1 MYSVTSCIPPVL
13 TRQSERVGA
22 GRWLLAGK
30 GEGDLMHY
38 QEFFACLAEARNA
51 GFTPY
56 LSDAGEVRLA
66 LPSKEGICDPINA
79 VCAMKTGRLYSHP
92 LNAATKLGMTRSL
105 YEDVME
111 ASRND
116 LLLLPRTRKT
126 LLEALGL
133 QEPPYPFRR
142 RFHRLLKKVLVLR

>member
-22 GRWLLAGK
+22 GRWLFAGK
-30 GEGDLMHY
+30 REGDLMHY

-79 VCAMKTGRLYSHP
+79 VWGVPQDMVAHPRAAGLDACASCLFAISNPSTVSTRGFPASP
-92 LNAATKLGMTRSL
+92 LL
-105 YEDVME
+105 
-111 ASRND
+111 ASRPQRRLRSARRASNV
-116 LLLLPRTRKT
+116 
-126 LLEALGL
+126 
-133 QEPPYPFRR
+133 PPER
-142 RFHRLLKKVLVLR
+142 

>member
-1 MYSVTSCIPPVL
+1 ML
-13 TRQSERVGA
+13 TCQSERLGA
-22 GRWLLAGK
+22 GRWLFTGEA
-30 GEGDLMHY
+30 EGDLMHY

-56 LSDAGEVRLA
+56 LSDVGEVRLA

-105 YEDVME
+105 YEDIME

-133 QEPPYPFRR
+133 QEPPHPFRK
-142 RFHRLLKKVLVLR
+142 RFHRLLKKALVLR